1 MNWIKIATILPFV
14 AMVLWA
20 LWVFHKNY
28 KKQTQHKQRMNN
40 LLPRDTHSDMAVH
53 VQANTGRYVHVCQR
67 CGWQESFIKAGIK
80 CAPAGIPKCDIEYRP
95 SDDPKNN
102 FFCKTHNH
110 VTPNANWCLSATID
124 AITAPIK
131 F

>member
-1 MNWIKIATILPFV
+1 MNWIKIITIVPFV
-14 AMVLWA
+14 AMVFWA
-20 LWVFHKNY
+20 LWVFYKNY
-28 KKQTQHKQRMNN
+28 KKHAQHKQRMNN
-40 LLPRDTHSDMAVH
+40 LLPRDTHGAIVVH
-53 VQANTGRYVHVCQR
+53 AQANTGRYVHVCQR

-80 CAPAGIPKCDIEYRP
+80 CVDAGIPKCDIEYRP

-110 VTPNANWCLSATID
+110 ISPNANWCLSATID